1 MKTTKLYQAFGK
13 VISKEDVEQIKTNQS
28 NMRKTIFIPD
38 ALKPPCKDGLE
49 YLLCA
54 TSRLVGNASLLHC
67 GVRDLSDPFRQE
79 KQTLRKN
86 SDKLENTFVF
96 LNDTQ

>member
-1 MKTTKLYQAFGK
+1 MTKFYQAFGK

-49 YLLCA
+49 YPLCA
-54 TSRLVGNASLLHC
+54 TSRLVGNTSVLHC
-67 GVRDLSDPFRQE
+67 GLRDLSDPFRQD
-79 KQTLRKN
+79 KQTLRHN
-86 SDKLENTFVF
+86 
-96 LNDTQ
+96 